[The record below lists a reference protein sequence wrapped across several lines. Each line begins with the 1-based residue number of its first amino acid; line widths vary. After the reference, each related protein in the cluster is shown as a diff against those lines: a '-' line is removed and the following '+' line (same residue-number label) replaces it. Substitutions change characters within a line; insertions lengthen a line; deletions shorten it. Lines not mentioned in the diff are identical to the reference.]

1 MFSFRKKE
9 KDKKKEK
16 EKKEQKKKEKGKEQS
31 ILTED
36 ELNKLD
42 EVKKG
47 LFRRH
52 SEKES
57 TKLFK
62 RSGSYNVPKSES
74 IDECMAGPSQLPTS
88 TDASSADSMVTIKK
102 INSFSTPRPTVPP
115 PLRPKPKS
123 ILKGT
128 SNYGSGLP
136 NVKVTSDID
145 DSTTLQRNTK
155 LNQSQSSLI
164 NTNSETTVPPSST
177 IPNTSAKAQGMQVK
191 KCFSYSI
198 FFLTFTAF
206 KNGFILLFVTSLYYE
221 HICHSK

>member
-16 EKKEQKKKEKGKEQS
+16 EKEKKEQKKKEKGKEPS
-31 ILTED
+31 ALTED

-57 TKLFK
+57 SKLFK

-102 INSFSTPRPTVPP
+102 INSFSAPRPMVPP

-136 NVKVTSDID
+136 NLKVTGDLD
-145 DSTTLQRNTK
+145 DSSTLQRNTK
-155 LNQSQSSLI
+155 LNESQTSLV
-164 NTNSETTVPPSST
+164 NANSETTVSPSST
-177 IPNTSAKAQGMQVK
+177 TPNSSAKTQGVVTRNSRKLYISGRLSPSAAQ
-191 KCFSYSI
+191 FRSSR
-198 FFLTFTAF
+198 
-206 KNGFILLFVTSLYYE
+206 NSLA
-221 HICHSK
+221 